1 MRPARPLRDLS
12 MMAAIMSL
20 IWEIETP
27 VGLARAH
34 VHPVTH
40 GRPRATLVLGHGIGR
55 GVDAPDLAA
64 IAAALPDDGV
74 EVVLMEQPWHVLGRR
89 VGGPTTALDAAW
101 LAVVSDLRTR
111 GLGVRRFVVG
121 GRSSGARVAART
133 VGQVRPDAYLGLAF
147 PLHKARSMR
156 VGPAPESRLPELVAV
171 ASAVPTVVA
180 QGSRDSLG
188 RPEEIAHGLAAAGV
202 TARVV
207 PVPFADHSFAVPVSA
222 PGGREAALELV
233 VTTARATAL
242 RLRQGP
248 Y

>member
-1 MRPARPLRDLS
+1 MT
-12 MMAAIMSL
+12 L

-34 VHPVTH
+34 VHPVAH

-55 GVDAPDLAA
+55 GVDAPDLSA
-64 IAAALPDDGV
+64 IASALPDSGV

-89 VGGPTTALDAAW
+89 VGGSTATLDAAW
-101 LAVVSDLRTR
+101 LAVVADLRSR

-121 GRSSGARVAART
+121 GRSAGARVAART
-133 VGQVRPDAYLGLAF
+133 IAQVRPDAFLALAF
-147 PLHKARSMR
+147 PLHKARSLR
-156 VGPAPESRLPELVAV
+156 LGPAPETRMPELA
-171 ASAVPTVVA
+171 AAAALVPTVVA
-180 QGSRDSLG
+180 QGCRDTMG
-188 RPEEIAHGLAAAGV
+188 GPDEIAAGLAEAGV

-207 PVPFADHSFAVPVSA
+207 PVPFADHSFAVTASA
-222 PGGREAALELV
+222 HGGREAALALI

-248 Y
+248 YR